1 MTLSASGLAAART
14 LQRTLHKFAA
24 VVVVLAP
31 LALFAAPAVADEAL
45 PVLLD
50 QARIIKLPERAATVV
65 IGDPLIADVSLQ
77 PGGLAVITGKS
88 YGATNVVVLDKT
100 GAVLMERNVEVKG
113 PPDRVVYVYRGVARN
128 TYSCTPECAP
138 RVTLGD
144 DFDFF
149 DKNLAQAGNRSS
161 QALAAGAGG
170 H

>member
-1 MTLSASGLAAART
+1 MTALSAPGLLRG
-14 LQRTLHKFAA
+14 FAA
-24 VVVVLAP
+24 IFVVIA
-31 LALFAAPAVADEAL
+31 ALSILAAPAGADEAL

-50 QARIIKLPERAATVV
+50 QARIIKLPERAATMV

-113 PPDRVVYVYRGVARN
+113 PPDRVVYVYRGVSRN

-144 DFDFF
+144 DFDYF

>member
-1 MTLSASGLAAART
+1 MTALSAPGLMALRTLHALAAA
-14 LQRTLHKFAA
+14 LA
-24 VVVVLAP
+24 VVAP
-31 LALFAAPAVADEAL
+31 LAFFAAPAVADETL

-50 QARIIKLPERAATVV
+50 QARIIKLPERAATLV

-77 PGGLAVITGKS
+77 PGGLAVITGKG

-113 PPDRVVYVYRGVARN
+113 PPDRVVYVYRGVSRN

-144 DFDFF
+144 DFDYF
-149 DKNLAQAGNRSS
+149 DKNLAQAGSRSS

-170 H
+170 GH

>member
-1 MTLSASGLAAART
+1 MTALSAPGLMA
-14 LQRTLHKFAA
+14 LRTLHALAA
-24 VVVVLAP
+24 VLAVVGSLVL
-31 LALFAAPAVADEAL
+31 LAAPAVADATL

-50 QARIIKLPERAATVV
+50 QARIIKLPERAATLV

-77 PGGLAVITGKS
+77 PGGLAVITGKG

-113 PPDRVVYVYRGVARN
+113 PPDRVVYVYRGVSRN

-144 DFDFF
+144 DFDYF
-149 DKNLAQAGNRSS
+149 DKNLAQAGSRSS

-170 H
+170 GH

>member
-1 MTLSASGLAAART
+1 MTALSAPGLLRG
-14 LQRTLHKFAA
+14 FAA
-24 VVVVLAP
+24 IFVVIA
-31 LALFAAPAVADEAL
+31 ALSILAAPAGADEAL

-50 QARIIKLPERAATVV
+50 QARIIKLPERAATMV

-113 PPDRVVYVYRGVARN
+113 PPDRVVYVYRGVSRN

-144 DFDFF
+144 DFDYF
-149 DKNLAQAGNRSS
+149 DKNLAQAGSRSS
-161 QALAAGAGG
+161 QALAAGAG